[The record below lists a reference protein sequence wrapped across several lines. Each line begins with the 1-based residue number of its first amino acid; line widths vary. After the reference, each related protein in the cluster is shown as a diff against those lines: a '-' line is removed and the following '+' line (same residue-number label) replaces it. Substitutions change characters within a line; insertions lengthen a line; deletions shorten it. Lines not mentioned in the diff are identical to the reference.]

1 MSAISLMRKIIP
13 RQTYLQLRAIN
24 GNFHAQV
31 KTGKYSHTKNFAQAA
46 AFAYGLLMATENAKQ
61 YGYKSIA
68 VAEFGVFN
76 GKGLRLM
83 ISMAERLSRQS
94 GVAIKIYG
102 FDTGTGQTPIQGW
115 RDIPYVMSEGE
126 FEMSDFETLQSELKG
141 KAELVINDIGK
152 IGKLSNVIDPNIP
165 FGFASVDVDLYS
177 STMAT
182 FELLATAEKM
192 ALLPQVNLYIRD
204 SFTRQYY
211 SRFVAMLRAVDDF
224 NQKSEKRKIDLDRS
238 ISHWYGKVEPWHA
251 SMHVMHTLDY
261 QGKRIPR

>member
-1 MSAISLMRKIIP
+1 MSAISLTRKIIP
-13 RQTYLQLRAIN
+13 RRIYLQLRAMT
-24 GNFHAQV
+24 GDFHAQV
-31 KTGKYSHTKNFAQAA
+31 KTGKYSHTENFAQSA
-46 AFAYGLLMATENAKQ
+46 AFAHGLLMATETAKQ

-76 GKGLRLM
+76 GKGLRRM

-102 FDTGTGQTPIQGW
+102 FDTGTGQTPLQDW
-115 RDIPYVMSEGE
+115 RDIPHIMSEGE
-126 FEMSDFETLQSELKG
+126 FEMLGVEALRLELKG

-152 IGKLSNVIDPNIP
+152 IGNLSNVIDPTVP

-182 FELLATAEKM
+182 FELLATGEKM

-211 SRFVAMLRAVDDF
+211 SRFVAMLRAVNDF
-224 NQKSEKRKIDLDRS
+224 NRNSETRKIDIDRS